1 MYAMKNEPSYLI
13 EKLTSTT
20 SININEKDNEFE
32 SSLERIA
39 WAKDYLNFDE
49 LLLYHEVNVEVNLSL
64 LSVIA
69 KGCLKLIKRL
79 LN

>member
-39 WAKDYLNFDE
+39 
-49 LLLYHEVNVEVNLSL
+49 
-64 LSVIA
+64 
-69 KGCLKLIKRL
+69 
-79 LN
+79 